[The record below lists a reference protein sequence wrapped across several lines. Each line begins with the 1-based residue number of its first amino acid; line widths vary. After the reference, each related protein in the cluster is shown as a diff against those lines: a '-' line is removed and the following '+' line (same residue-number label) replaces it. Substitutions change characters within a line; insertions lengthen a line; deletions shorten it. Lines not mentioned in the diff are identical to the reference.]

1 LHPWRLHGS
10 ATVLVAS
17 KRNGDEPVASVGVP
31 PTEFTA
37 RRVSFYFAGIFLA
50 QFTAIW
56 RNLPRTAS
64 SRIGWKTVNFAA
76 YEGRPNNARTELDR
90 AVFGLL
96 KMRNY
101 LELTWKSTT
110 YATPPPSPRLPP
122 PLKLRRD
129 KMARQARLCF
139 KSLPGRLRETLFL
152 LIFGHNWS
160 KSVGWLRAV

>member
-110 YATPPPSPRLPP
+110 YATPTAPAFAKASTSAEAA
-122 PLKLRRD
+122 
-129 KMARQARLCF
+129 ARQDGAASP
-139 KSLPGRLRETLFL
+139 SLL
-152 LIFGHNWS
+152 
-160 KSVGWLRAV
+160 